1 MCQWHII
8 GVIRMQNEGR
18 RIDRLYNRLER
29 RKRGATAVQAA
40 VITAYQEYILGN
52 YAQIRREQELLD
64 EYFEQVGLVSAE
76 ILDDDE
82 GDDD

>member
-1 MCQWHII
+1 
-8 GVIRMQNEGR
+8 MQNEGR

-29 RKRGATAVQAA
+29 RKKEATTVQAA